1 MKTLLKFVG
10 GLALGAT
17 LGAGVYLL
25 VTKESNEG
33 IIRDIKEGI
42 NRAIEEGKRSAE
54 ERRKQLEQELGFP
67 IDDEPPAI
75 PVPPPQQ

>member
-42 NRAIEEGKRSAE
+42 NRAIAE